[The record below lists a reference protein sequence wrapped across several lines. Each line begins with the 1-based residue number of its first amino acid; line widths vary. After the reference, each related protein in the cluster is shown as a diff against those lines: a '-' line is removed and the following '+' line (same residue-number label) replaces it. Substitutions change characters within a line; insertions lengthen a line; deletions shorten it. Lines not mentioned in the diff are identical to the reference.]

1 MTGTVQTQS
10 YQRELEERIDRL
22 EEINRWT
29 QYALD
34 VVASLGEFKPQVQT
48 DQNQEA
54 ILNATRPLFR
64 RLMAFRAFGFYL
76 VDPASLDFELVN
88 CEPETDQQSLKY
100 EVDLTIADGTF
111 AWTLAQTRPL
121 MISSRFFGK
130 TLVLQPIATRNQVYG
145 MFAGVIAGEGVSL
158 NAVSLNLL
166 SIILSNTASA
176 LENADLY
183 NRINDHN
190 KNLEKR
196 IKERTGE
203 LLTALQNAEVANVA
217 KRQFV
222 ANMSHEIRTP
232 MNGIMGLVDLLIRT
246 ELNPEQQKYCEI
258 IKGSSNTLLSI
269 VNDVL
274 DFSKIEAG
282 KLLLVKSEFD
292 VRPIIE
298 QTAQLLSPR
307 AAEKGLHIVSSVN
320 EDVPVRFVGDP
331 VRITQILTNLVGNAV
346 KFTKKGD
353 IRIGLEVS
361 EISGTNCL
369 LRFSVTDTG
378 IGISEEDQKT
388 LFQPFS
394 QIDGSATRKYG
405 GTGLGLTISKQF
417 AEMMG
422 GTIGVESEPG
432 KGSTFWVTALLE
444 KCVENTETAA
454 VTGRGSQGGLGSRA
468 RGLHML
474 VVEDHEANQKVA
486 SLMLEGLGCTVDIV
500 SDGREGVAAAGA
512 RSYDIIFMDCHMP
525 VMNGFEATA
534 AIRKAEDPA
543 RRNVIIA
550 MTASANQ
557 EEKEN
562 CITSG
567 MDDFVPKPILLDDL
581 LRAIDRWAGK
591 KVVGEGAYAAST
603 AEPES
608 IDVTRVGQLKRL
620 SEKHD
625 PEMLGNLVTDFMDGA
640 PARIAKMRQAV
651 KMTNA
656 EELGTQAHGFLGVS
670 GNLGLRKMAMLCG
683 NLQYLSHAD
692 SLSGADET
700 IDRIEEELKQVR
712 SLLRSMGL
720 VQEHAKTT

>member
-1 MTGTVQTQS
+1 MTGTVLTQS
-10 YQRELEERIDRL
+10 LQREMEDRIDRL

-34 VVASLGEFKPQVQT
+34 VVASLGEFKPQVQAE
-48 DQNQEA
+48 QNQSI

-76 VDPASLDFELVN
+76 VDPVSMDFELVN
-88 CEPETDQQSLKY
+88 CEPETDEQSLRY

-130 TLVLQPIATRNQVYG
+130 TLVLHPLATRNQVYG

-183 NRINDHN
+183 NTIKDHN
-190 KNLEKR
+190 KNLEKK
-196 IKERTGE
+196 IKERTAE
-203 LLTALQNAEVANVA
+203 LVKALQDAEVANVA

-246 ELNPEQQKYCEI
+246 ELNQEQKKYCEI
-258 IKGSSNTLLSI
+258 IKGSSVTLLSI

-282 KLLLVKSEFD
+282 KLILINSEFD
-292 VRPIIE
+292 VRSVID
-298 QTAQLLSPR
+298 QTVQLLSPR
-307 AAEKGLHIVSSVN
+307 AAEKGLVIRSSVN
-320 EDVPVRFVGDP
+320 EDVPARCIGDQL
-331 VRITQILTNLVGNAV
+331 RITQILTNLVGNAV
-346 KFTKKGD
+346 KFTKKGEV
-353 IRIGLEVS
+353 RVGLEVQEQTGS
-361 EISGTNCL
+361 KCL
-369 LRFSVTDTG
+369 LRFAVTDTG
-378 IGISEEDQKT
+378 IGISEEDRKT

-422 GTIGVESEPG
+422 GTIGVDSEPG

-444 KCVENTETAA
+444 VSQDKAGAEAA
-454 VTGRGSQGGLGSRA
+454 PGGAKQGSLGTRA
-468 RGLHML
+468 AGLHVL

-486 SLMLEGLGCTVDIV
+486 SLMLEGLGCKVDIV
-500 SDGREGVAAAGA
+500 SDGKEGVAAVAA
-512 RSYDIIFMDCHMP
+512 KEYDIVFMDCHMP

-534 AIRKAEDPA
+534 AIRKAEPHS

-550 MTASANQ
+550 MTASASQ
-557 EEKEN
+557 EEKDN
-562 CITSG
+562 CVTCG

-581 LRAIDRWAGK
+581 LRAIDRWTSRKQTLEPQHTVAP
-591 KVVGEGAYAAST
+591 

-608 IDVTRVGQLKRL
+608 IDVARIGQLKRL

-625 PEMLGNLVTDFMDGA
+625 PEMLANLVTDYLDGA

-651 KMTNA
+651 RTSNP
-656 EELGTQAHGFLGVS
+656 EELGTQAHSFLGVS
-670 GNLGLRKMAMLCG
+670 GNLGLRRMAMLCG

-692 SLSGADET
+692 SLSGANEA
-700 IDRIEEELKQVR
+700 IDRIDEELKQVR
-712 SLLRSMGL
+712 SMLRSMGL
-720 VQEHAKTT
+720 VLEQNRTT